1 MVACD
6 ISPGEELTWDYGSQS
21 HEIDLST
28 SMRCLLL
35 LKVRYICHSHQRCS
49 SSSLCVLSQ
58 VHLTLS
64 NFSAD
69 YSELIGSVQKYVSH
83 NSNCKIEKSGFRSC
97 W

>member
-1 MVACD
+1 MAACD

-28 SMRCLLL
+28 SMRYLLL
-35 LKVRYICHSHQRCS
+35 LKIYHSHQRCS
-49 SSSLCVLSQ
+49 SSQLVCTSQ

-69 YSELIGSVQKYVSH
+69 YSELIGS
-83 NSNCKIEKSGFRSC
+83 KSQ
-97 W
+97 